1 MLPQGPVWENPFFI
15 SCSCW
20 WPPGIPWLRHSR
32 LCLWLRNTFSSCVSL
47 IKILVI
53 GFRVHPDNPGWS
65 SHFTTLNYI
74 CKDHFV
80 VPMLSRVRLFAAH
93 VLKHTRLPCPPVSSG
108 VCSNSC
114 PLLKFITISS
124 SDAPFSFCL
133 QSFPVSRS
141 FPVSQLFT
149 SGSQN
154 IGASASVLPMNIQ
167 GWFSFGLTGLIS
179 LKSKGLSRV
188 FSSSTIQKHRF
199 VGSQPALWSYSHIHT
214 WLLEKP

>member
-1 MLPQGPVWENPFFI
+1 MLIFTLAI
-15 SCSCW
+15 SCLIMSNL
-20 WPPGIPWLRHSR
+20 PWFV
-32 LCLWLRNTFSSCVSL
+32 N
-47 IKILVI
+47 
-53 GFRVHPDNPGWS
+53 PDNPGWS

-188 FSSSTIQKHRF
+188 FSSRTIQKHRF